1 LTHSLTHSSTLI
13 DASHTLLF
21 IERLV
26 QEALDRI
33 RAQRKLT
40 TVTVA
45 HRLSTIVNSD
55 QIAVIADGSIQE
67 LGTHK
72 NLIKEGGIYALLCEG
87 QGLTADAASN
97 NNTTTKSSD
106 STPAAIPTLGLA
118 ASPKEGAIETSMVKT
133 GNEDDVEAGIITI
146 DEEEDDDDGVPDT
159 SGVLSRLW
167 QYNKAETGYT
177 ILGYLGGMIVGA
189 LPACEAILFG
199 IITGNFY
206 LIEDPQEMRATNF
219 SLSLWFLVLAAASFV
234 ANIAMGVGF
243 VSSVCFYWLSL
254 ILVHHFDLSDYST
267 FMVISLYLSPCC
279 LRSFSFYYIIGYLGL
294 SFNKKNAC
302 VGFSKDY
309 ATQYGMV

>member
-1 LTHSLTHSSTLI
+1 MI
-13 DASHTLLF
+13 NASYILLF
-21 IERLV
+21 TERLV
-26 QEALDRI
+26 QEALDKI
-33 RAQRKLT
+33 RGQRKLT

-67 LGTHK
+67 LGTHEK
-72 NLIKEGGIYALLCEG
+72 LIKEGGIYALLCEG

-106 STPAAIPTLGLA
+106 STPAATPAFGLA
-118 ASPKEGAIETSMVKT
+118 ASAKKLASGTSMMKA
-133 GNEDDVEAGIITI
+133 GNEDDVEERIITM
-146 DEEEDDDDGVPDT
+146 DEDNDDDDDDGVPDT
-159 SGVLSRLW
+159 SSVLSRLW

-177 ILGYLGGMIVGA
+177 IMGYSGGIIVGA

-219 SLSLWFLVLAAASFV
+219 SLSLWFLLLAAASFV

-243 VSSVCFYWLSL
+243 VSSVTTKRHYVFL
-254 ILVHHFDLSDYST
+254 LVIVDS
-267 FMVISLYLSPCC
+267 
-279 LRSFSFYYIIGYLGL
+279 GL
-294 SFNKKNAC
+294 SFR
-302 VGFSKDY
+302 SI
-309 ATQYGMV
+309 

>member
-1 LTHSLTHSSTLI
+1 MTHSLTHYSALI
-13 DASHTLLF
+13 NASHILLF
-21 IERLV
+21 TERLV
-26 QEALDRI
+26 QEALDKI
-33 RAQRKLT
+33 RGQRKLT

-67 LGTHK
+67 LGTHEK
-72 NLIKEGGIYALLCEG
+72 LIKEGGIYALLCEG

-106 STPAAIPTLGLA
+106 STPAATPAFGRSMIKGR
-118 ASPKEGAIETSMVKT
+118 SMVKAD
-133 GNEDDVEAGIITI
+133 NEDDVEAGIITI
-146 DEEEDDDDGVPDT
+146 DEDDDDDDDGVPDT
-159 SGVLSRLW
+159 SSVLSRLW

-177 ILGYLGGMIVGA
+177 IMGYSGGIIVGA

-219 SLSLWFLVLAAASFV
+219 SLSLWFLLLAAASFV

-243 VSSVCFYWLSL
+243 VSSVTTKRHYVFL
-254 ILVHHFDLSDYST
+254 LVIVDS
-267 FMVISLYLSPCC
+267 
-279 LRSFSFYYIIGYLGL
+279 GL
-294 SFNKKNAC
+294 SFR
-302 VGFSKDY
+302 SI
-309 ATQYGMV
+309 

>member
-1 LTHSLTHSSTLI
+1 MSRICYYFS
-13 DASHTLLF
+13 
-21 IERLV
+21 ERLV

-45 HRLSTIVNSD
+45 HRLSTIVDSD

-72 NLIKEGGIYALLCEG
+72 DLIKEGGIYALLCEG

-97 NNTTTKSSD
+97 STTK
-106 STPAAIPTLGLA
+106 TK
-118 ASPKEGAIETSMVKT
+118 SPKVGAIETSIIKT
-133 GNEDDVEAGIITI
+133 GNEDDVEAGIVTK
-146 DEEEDDDDGVPDT
+146 DDGDDGDDDDDDGVPDT

-177 ILGYLGGMIVGA
+177 ILGYAGGMIVGA

-199 IITGNFY
+199 YITANYF
-206 LIEDPQEMRATNF
+206 LIGDPQEMRATNF

-243 VSSVCFYWLSL
+243 VSSTTTKRYCVSIGSRPSFR
-254 ILVHHFDLSDYST
+254 
-267 FMVISLYLSPCC
+267 YL
-279 LRSFSFYYIIGYLGL
+279 
-294 SFNKKNAC
+294 
-302 VGFSKDY
+302 
-309 ATQYGMV
+309 

>member
-1 LTHSLTHSSTLI
+1 MI
-13 DASHTLLF
+13 NASHILLF
-21 IERLV
+21 TERLV

-33 RAQRKLT
+33 RGQRKLT

-67 LGTHK
+67 LGTHEK
-72 NLIKEGGIYALLCEG
+72 LIKEGGIYALLCEG

-97 NNTTTKSSD
+97 NNNTTTKSSD
-106 STPAAIPTLGLA
+106 STPAATPAVGLA
-118 ASPKEGAIETSMVKT
+118 ASPKKGANETSMIKAD
-133 GNEDDVEAGIITI
+133 NEDDVEAGIITM
-146 DEEEDDDDGVPDT
+146 DEDDDDDDDDGVPDT
-159 SGVLSRLW
+159 SSVLSRLW

-177 ILGYLGGMIVGA
+177 IMGYSGGIIVGA

-219 SLSLWFLVLAAASFV
+219 SLSLWFLLLAAASFV

-243 VSSVCFYWLSL
+243 VSSVRTKRHYVFL
-254 ILVHHFDLSDYST
+254 LVIVDS
-267 FMVISLYLSPCC
+267 
-279 LRSFSFYYIIGYLGL
+279 GL
-294 SFNKKNAC
+294 SFRS
-302 VGFSKDY
+302 V
-309 ATQYGMV
+309 